1 MGQLEG
7 LTSERLVAYGRP
19 VTGAAPPAE
28 PLDASSPLVVG
39 PGWTDQGYTVVR
51 GRFPLAVERYVMAM
65 VADLVPGV
73 TTVTLN
79 ARYYSL
85 HAWVAS
91 SAAAE
96 GLTDSQAVER
106 LRRAEVVLGAV
117 SARHLELSP
126 ATHAAYSQPHG
137 YNRIVPAVRAG
148 AVDLAALAQPGSYA
162 TSRQGFMGAYR
173 GSEILLRIVPDEGR
187 LRVGEH
193 LDPAAMTDLQV
204 LRGLVDRDMLDQQ
217 LLDEHAD
224 LCLCRMPE
232 SADGAW
238 LAALFAARERDE
250 PSARVRRRTLQL
262 LRQAFKQAKVTDVT
276 TDLRAWLCYS
286 PEGQEQARTQVP
298 DLWRGL
304 MLRNRTTTAWRELW
318 AWLVD
323 EVGTLSTRNRLGDR
337 FASEMP
343 SSTVHLWMESL
354 PATKE
359 AGRLIDAESLVHE
372 QERTGPERQLAVL
385 ALGAQRAGE
394 LEGDVFRGFT
404 ARRPDD
410 RYEELSPLWL
420 QDQLLTWRDRPL
432 ADFARHLTHLL
443 VNRSQRL
450 ALAKA
455 RPDRTTGWI
464 QVPTRLLTRDEY
476 LFTHGSEGRGSASL
490 RLGQL
495 ARITAGTGLFDGNG
509 DRWAAGSRAEL
520 LDD

>member
-1 MGQLEG
+1 M
-7 LTSERLVAYGRP
+7 
-19 VTGAAPPAE
+19 TGSAPPAAYSDG
-28 PLDASSPLVVG
+28 PSPLILG

-85 HAWVAS
+85 HAWVALT
-91 SAAAE
+91 AADE

-126 ATHAAYSQPHG
+126 ATHAAFSQPHG

-148 AVDLAALAQPGSYA
+148 AVDLAALAQPGNYA

-173 GSEILLRIVPDEGR
+173 GSEILLRIVADESR

-193 LDPAAMTDLQV
+193 LDPAAMVELQA
-204 LRGLVDRDMLDQQ
+204 LRGLVDRDVLDHH
-217 LLDEHAD
+217 LLDEHVG
-224 LCLCRMPE
+224 LCICRMPG

-238 LAALFAARERDE
+238 LAGLFAARERDE
-250 PSARVRRRTLQL
+250 PSARIRRRTLQL
-262 LRQAFKQAKVTDVT
+262 LRQAFTQANVSDVT
-276 TDLRAWLCYS
+276 TDLRTWLCYS
-286 PEGQEQARTQVP
+286 PEGQQRARTQVP

-323 EVGTLSTRNRLGDR
+323 EVGTLSTRNRLADR
-337 FASEMP
+337 FAAEMP
-343 SSTVHLWMESL
+343 SSTLRRWMELL
-354 PATKE
+354 PATRE
-359 AGRLIDAESLVHE
+359 AGRLVDAESLVHE
-372 QERTGPERQLAVL
+372 QERTGPERELAVL
-385 ALGAQRAGE
+385 AVGARRAGE

-410 RYEELSPLWL
+410 RYEELSPMWL
-420 QDQLLTWRDRPL
+420 QDQLSSWQDRPV

-464 QVPTRLLTRDEY
+464 QVPTRLLTRDEH

-509 DRWAAGSRAEL
+509 DRWAAGPRSEL

>member
-1 MGQLEG
+1 
-7 LTSERLVAYGRP
+7 
-19 VTGAAPPAE
+19 
-28 PLDASSPLVVG
+28 
-39 PGWTDQGYTVVR
+39 
-51 GRFPLAVERYVMAM
+51 MAM

-117 SARHLELSP
+117 SARHLEVSP
-126 ATHAAYSQPHG
+126 STHAAYSQPHG
-137 YNRIVPAVRAG
+137 YNRIVPAVRAD
-148 AVDLAALAQPGSYA
+148 AVDLAALALPGSYA

-173 GSEILLRIVPDEGR
+173 GSEILLRIVADDAR

-193 LDPAAMTDLQV
+193 LDVAALADLQV
-204 LRGLVDRDMLDQQ
+204 LRDLVDRDVLDQE

-238 LAALFAARERDE
+238 LAGLFAARERDE

-262 LRQAFKQAKVTDVT
+262 LRQAFAQADITDVT
-276 TDLRAWLCYS
+276 SDLRTWLCYS
-286 PEGQEQARTQVP
+286 PDGQQQARTQVP

-304 MLRNRTTTAWRELW
+304 MLRNRTTTAWRGLW

-323 EVGTLSTRNRLGDR
+323 EVGTLSTRNRLANR
-337 FASEMP
+337 FAAALP
-343 SSTVHLWMESL
+343 GGTVRSWLNAL
-354 PATKE
+354 PGTTD
-359 AGRLIDAESLVHE
+359 AGLLVDAENTAYE
-372 QERTGPERQLAVL
+372 QERSEPERELAVL
-385 ALGAQRAGE
+385 ALGARRAGE
-394 LEGDVFRGFT
+394 LEGEVFRGFT

-410 RYEELSPLWL
+410 RYEELAPLWL
-420 QDQLLTWRDRPL
+420 QDQLWTWQDRPL
-432 ADFARHLTHLL
+432 AEFARHLTHLL

-464 QVPTRLLTRDEY
+464 QVPTRLLTRDEH

-495 ARITAGTGLFDGNG
+495 GRITAGTGLFNGNG
-509 DRWAAGSRAEL
+509 DCWAPGPRSDL